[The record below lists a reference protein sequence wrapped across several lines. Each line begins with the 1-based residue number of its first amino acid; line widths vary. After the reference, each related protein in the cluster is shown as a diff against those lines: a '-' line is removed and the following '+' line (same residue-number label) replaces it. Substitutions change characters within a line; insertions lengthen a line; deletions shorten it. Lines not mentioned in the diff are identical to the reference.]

1 MGWPL
6 WLALLAILVIG
17 GVFGLFNG
25 ILIAKF
31 GLPPFIATLGTM
43 MISRGLSSIVSNVQ
57 SVTFHYVELVKA
69 GTKTYSERKIIF
81 QPG

>member
-25 ILIAKF
+25 ILIAN
-31 GLPPFIATLGTM
+31 LDYHHS
-43 MISRGLSSIVSNVQ
+43 SRNTWYNDDFTWFKLNRIKRTKCNVPI
-57 SVTFHYVELVKA
+57 TWNW
-69 GTKTYSERKIIF
+69 
-81 QPG
+81 